1 MFCENY
7 VLHTDDVDIRK
18 LLSLRKITELYSNLS
33 NDLMI
38 VKYRVDEILKYITQD
53 NEDLFKLIIDI
64 KEEVDE
70 GNLDENWENILELLM
85 DLGVQFYD

>member
-1 MFCENY
+1 
-7 VLHTDDVDIRK
+7 
-18 LLSLRKITELYSNLS
+18 
-33 NDLMI
+33 MI